1 MKKYFK
7 RKIAIMLSLILLISG
22 INDNPDV
29 SSASEKASRSSQITT
44 DNLSVKGI
52 NSGMGKLIE
61 QAMTEKE
68 DEKDANNG
76 NNIFSVEL
84 REKTAEESGE
94 DEISH
99 KIFIVNYETVEET
112 CQLLLAIYT
121 EDGKKMIT
129 SSAERVSKEDTTTE
143 IWFEELPEY
152 FLIRAFL
159 IDSETNQPLCVK
171 YESPMYTKEMQD
183 FLAKETTD
191 FENDRVLNLD
201 ESETNNFAVYDEDT
215 QIIDETETSNVLR
228 ESDETEQK
236 YVFDKIDSKIRSLK
250 AGDIFSY
257 EKENQEVFII
267 KVQGIQIEGNTA
279 VITGQDTSMDEVFDY
294 VKIDGEQ
301 SLGDAKIEESKEEGI
316 LYEGLKEEQENSLQA
331 WDYEGKKSLEAS
343 VKFIDK
349 KVGGE
354 HAKVTVNGSVKLS
367 MTTSLKVYVSL
378 KYQYLEMK
386 IDFKLSNEI
395 SLSGTVQG
403 SIPLLATV
411 GFSPVP
417 GVIVEFTPSIA
428 LKGSASVS
436 IKATV
441 KATVGFSVSPQD
453 GFKNLTS
460 SPKYD
465 DTKIEGNVNIFVGL
479 SLEPKVVVISKAVAK
494 ASVKATAGGVINGT
508 LEVYSSFPSE
518 SVQHDCKNC
527 IEGDISAKIVLSVG
541 AIFVST
547 LEIERS
553 KEYQFK
559 ITDFYYSI
567 DSQSWGWGTCP
578 FKRYKVTVYTKNPN
592 GEPVSGVKVNGSSTT
607 DETGA
612 AVIWL
617 PDGSHKITARKEGQE
632 KKTKTVKV
640 KGKEKKVTITFATNS
655 RPDDGSGDGDE
666 EDEIVNGT
674 RFPNPL
680 AGEKIREVISRDS
693 YHMGVITESG
703 DLYTWGDNWNGAAG
717 VNKKKQ
723 HEIYVPTKILSH
735 VAWAQ
740 IRGGDISMAIT
751 EDGSLYVWGRTS
763 LGENTIYY
771 SPQKLLD
778 NIKEAGWLNGGAYYA
793 LSNDGD
799 LYTWGSTYKGGA
811 GQGKNLEQEE
821 YVTPKCILQ
830 KVKGVFVG
838 DRPCAI
844 TEDGKLY
851 AWGCGAYAIDSSNCL
866 YEPTFVADDVKQAY
880 FDTYLGALV
889 KKTGEVY
896 TFSGFGEDMEQVEG
910 IENAREYIRCGST
923 ECVILENDEL
933 YMWGDKLGNKEGEC
947 WSEPQKVVSD
957 VSKFISSDS
966 AEYVG
971 VLTHAGDLYMWGNNE
986 FGVLGNGTTEAS
998 DVPAKVLSDVRD
1010 FTSGYTSMAAVLNS
1024 GDLYMWGENDFGQIG
1039 NGKYEYSAQYENGEK
1054 YENCYTPTKIM
1065 DDVDQCSLDLWSSTA
1080 ITKDKNLYTWGNGAS
1095 GMLGNG
1101 RDFHASRPYCVT
1113 KQEEIIVEDRTSELN
1128 SLSRMQKEGTANQ
1141 VNGLAPNCIY
1151 NIYLVAEKEEE
1162 IVSEDNLYYVD
1173 QLKSDENGNIAI
1185 DVTLEEN
1192 TEYQVV
1198 AEKLGR
1204 DSIADAKISISDFS
1218 CNGTVQWFDPV
1229 VILNGKR
1236 LEEGKDY
1243 ELHGDVCAK
1252 GAGKYNMTVM
1262 GIGRYMG
1269 EQAIS
1274 VEMTCANH
1282 QYGEWRVVKE
1292 ATENEEGEQT
1302 RECLLCGQIQKEK
1315 IAKKPSS
1322 TAITNKKTNNKPS
1335 TIRKTTQKTTL
1346 KKPEKVT
1353 GLKVKNQKKKK
1364 LVISWKWKVSMSG
1377 FQIQYAQNK
1386 SFTKKKKSKM
1396 VGKWTSQKT
1405 LTRLKKGR
1413 IYYVRVR
1420 AYKKSSGKKIYGKW
1434 SKIKKIKIRK

>member
-22 INDNPDV
+22 INGNPDV

-44 DNLSVKGI
+44 DNLSVKGT

-68 DEKDANNG
+68 NEKDANNG

-267 KVQGIQIEGNTA
+267 KVQGIQIEGDTA

-680 AGEKIREVISRDS
+680 AGEKIREIVSIGNATV
-693 YHMGVITESG
+693 GVITESG
-703 DLYTWGDNWNGAAG
+703 DLYTWGLNWGGEAG
-717 VNKKKQ
+717 VNKRKQ
-723 HEIYVPTKILSH
+723 HAIYVPTKILSH
-735 VAWAQ
+735 VAWVNTDSRHQ
-740 IRGGDISMAIT
+740 TAIT
-751 EDGSLYVWGRTS
+751 EDGSLYVWGNVF
-763 LGENTIYY
+763 GDGAYIY
-771 SPQKLLD
+771 SPQKILD
-778 NIKEAGWLNGGAYYA
+778 NIKEAGTLSNYARYA

-799 LYTWGSTYKGGA
+799 LYTWGFPYGEE
-811 GQGKNLEQEE
+811 QGKTEGNL
-821 YVTPKCILQ
+821 KCILK
-830 KVKGVFVG
+830 KVKSVFPG
-838 DRPCAI
+838 WDRPCAI

-851 AWGCGAYAIDSSNCL
+851 AWGGSRYEDSSNWL
-866 YEPTFVADDVKQAY
+866 YEPTFIADDVKQAY
-880 FDTYLGALV
+880 FDTYTGGLV

-896 TFSGFGEDMEQVEG
+896 TFLGFGEDMERVEG
-910 IENAREYIRCGST
+910 IENAKEYIQEGDTYCVLT
-923 ECVILENDEL
+923 EDDDL
-933 YMWGDKLGNKEGEC
+933 YMWGDKLGNNNGET
-947 WSEPQKVVSD
+947 WSKPQKVMSD
-957 VSKFISSDS
+957 VSKLEFSWDLYI
-966 AEYVG
+966 V
-971 VLTHAGDLYMWGNNE
+971 VLTNSGDLYVWGNNE
-986 FGVLGNGTTEAS
+986 YGVLGNGKTESS
-998 DVPAKVLSDVRD
+998 DVPVKVLSNVCD
-1010 FTSGYTSMAAVLNS
+1010 FECGGATMAAVLNN
-1024 GDLYMWGENDFGQIG
+1024 GDLYMWGEDDGWHG
-1039 NGKYEYSAQYENGEK
+1039 GKYDGKYEI
-1054 YENCYTPTKIM
+1054 CYTPTRIM
-1065 DDVDQCSLDLWSSTA
+1065 GDVEQFSFSCGFAT
-1080 ITKDKNLYTWGNGAS
+1080 ITKDKNLYIWGNAL

-1101 RDFHASRPYCVT
+1101 RYLPANRPYCVT

-1128 SLSRMQKEGTANQ
+1128 SLGRMQKEGTINQ
-1141 VNGLAPNCIY
+1141 VNGLEPNHIY

-1162 IVSEDNLYYVD
+1162 IIIEDNLYYVD
-1173 QLKSDENGNIAI
+1173 QLSSDENGNIAI
-1185 DVTLEEN
+1185 NVTLEEN
-1192 TEYQVV
+1192 TEYQIV

-1204 DSIADAKISISDFS
+1204 DNIADAKISISDSF
-1218 CNGTVQWFDPV
+1218 CNGTVQWFAPL
-1229 VILNGKR
+1229 VILNGKQ
-1236 LEEGKDY
+1236 LVEGKDY
-1243 ELHGDVCAK
+1243 ELYGDVCAK
-1252 GAGKYNMTVM
+1252 GAGKYHITVM
-1262 GIGRYMG
+1262 GIGRYTG
-1269 EQAIS
+1269 EQTIS
-1274 VEMTCANH
+1274 VEMTCNNH
-1282 QYGEWRVVKE
+1282 QYGEWGVTKE
-1292 ATENEEGEQT
+1292 ATEKEEGEQT
-1302 RECLLCGQIQKEK
+1302 RECLLCGQIQMKK

-1335 TIRKTTQKTTL
+1335 TTRKTTQKTTL